1 MKKAT
6 PRAGGK
12 GGQGLLDES
21 FELPLARS
29 ALLVIDAQNDFLGLS
44 ADCKAILKPL
54 QGLMKTF
61 RERHLPVIHTLYH
74 HGLLR
79 YPGVKDTRYCL
90 RGTDGAKEPKEIR
103 DEFDAYL
110 EKPGFSAF
118 HKTDLDRKLRQRD
131 VETLVLAGLVTDY
144 CVYATA
150 LAALE
155 HNYNVV
161 IVKDCCASDERKLHS
176 SILKRFSADKMGEI
190 LSSGELLKR
199 LERHHIMHRLEGI
212 EWL

>member
-29 ALLVIDAQNDFLGLS
+29 ALLVIDVQNDFLGLS

-61 RERHLPVIHTLYH
+61 RERHLPVIHTLYY

-90 RGTDGAKEPKEIR
+90 RGTDGAKEPKESATNSTPILR
-103 DEFDAYL
+103 SRASAPSTRPTSTGSCGTAMSRPWCW
-110 EKPGFSAF
+110 PGS
-118 HKTDLDRKLRQRD
+118 
-131 VETLVLAGLVTDY
+131 
-144 CVYATA
+144 
-150 LAALE
+150 
-155 HNYNVV
+155 
-161 IVKDCCASDERKLHS
+161 
-176 SILKRFSADKMGEI
+176 
-190 LSSGELLKR
+190 
-199 LERHHIMHRLEGI
+199 
-212 EWL
+212 